1 MVVSVALIYS
11 DSCFWEPFLH
21 SMFFARRIM
30 KFVTIIAA
38 ITQNLLRMDD
48 QAIMYVCTGFDE
60 FHRHEQIRL

>member
-1 MVVSVALIYS
+1 
-11 DSCFWEPFLH
+11 
-21 SMFFARRIM
+21 MFFARRIM